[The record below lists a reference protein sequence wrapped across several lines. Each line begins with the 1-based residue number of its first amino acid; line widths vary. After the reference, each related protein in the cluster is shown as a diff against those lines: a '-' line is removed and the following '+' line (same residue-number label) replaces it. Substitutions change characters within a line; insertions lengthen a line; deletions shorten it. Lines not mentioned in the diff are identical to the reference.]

1 MSNNPLNE
9 PVLDPE
15 STAEAKSKFEAGKEH
30 AAAAANEIKAA
41 AGVLKQAA
49 TEKAGE
55 LKEAATA
62 KATEFK
68 ETATAKAQEF
78 KETATAKA
86 GEIREKASVKWTE
99 AREKT
104 RTFQE
109 DSEEYIRANPTKSVL
124 SALAAGF
131 VLGLILR
138 K

>member
-1 MSNNPLNE
+1 MSNDPLSE
-9 PVLDPE
+9 PILDPE
-15 STAEAKSKFEAGKEH
+15 ATAEAKSKLDAGKEH
-30 AAAAANEIKAA
+30 AKAAVGELKNA

-68 ETATAKAQEF
+68 ETATAKAQEY
-78 KETATAKA
+78 KETASAKA
-86 GEIREKASVKWTE
+86 AEFRDKAQEHWSKTREKSK
-99 AREKT
+99 
-104 RTFQE
+104 TFQE

-124 SALAAGF
+124 TALAAGF
-131 VLGLILR
+131 VLGLVLR